1 MPWTLSH
8 PAAVLPLRRY
18 TPTPLNLGALVI
30 GSMTP
35 DVGYYIDRFD
45 LAIFSHTLLGS
56 LVSCLPIGII
66 LLLLFYVFARPI
78 CYSLPSPHRQALL
91 PICPSLPAGLK
102 QWVIVLLSLLIGTWT
117 HNFWDAFTH
126 EGGWFV
132 LRIPWLQQP
141 AFHIRSTTVYVFLV
155 LQELSTLVGFV
166 IVAIAY
172 WLWLRRQTIS
182 PTSESDLW
190 RYLFWP
196 GIFMLSVIITFPSA
210 VHYAKAAGHHDFRYV
225 RSILFREAIYA
236 PLVIVPIGLAAT
248 SIIYL
253 RRHRSAPQPLSP
265 IATSTKYE
273 SQV

>member
-18 TPTPLNLGALVI
+18 TPGPLNLAALVI

-45 LAIFSHTLLGS
+45 LAIFSHTLWGS
-56 LVSCLPIGII
+56 IVCCLPAGVIM
-66 LLLLFYVFARPI
+66 LLLLSTFARPI
-78 CYSLPSPHRQALL
+78 CYSLPAPHRPALL
-91 PICPSLPAGLK
+91 AICPRFPTNFQAWL
-102 QWVIVLLSLLIGTWT
+102 IVLLSLLLGAWT

-141 AFHIRSTTVYVFLV
+141 AFNIRSTTVYVFLV
-155 LQELSTLVGFV
+155 LQELSTLVGFA
-166 IVAIAY
+166 IVVLAY
-172 WLWLRRQTIS
+172 WRWLRRQRTTE
-182 PTSESDLW
+182 TSESDLW

-196 GIFMLSVIITFPSA
+196 SLLILSVIITLPGA
-210 VHYAKAAGHHDFRYV
+210 IHYAEAAGHHDFRYV

-236 PLVIVPIGLAAT
+236 PLVIVPVSLAIT
-248 SIIYL
+248 SIIYFRHL
-253 RRHRSAPQPLSP
+253 RIASRLPRPIPRS
-265 IATSTKYE
+265 TNYE